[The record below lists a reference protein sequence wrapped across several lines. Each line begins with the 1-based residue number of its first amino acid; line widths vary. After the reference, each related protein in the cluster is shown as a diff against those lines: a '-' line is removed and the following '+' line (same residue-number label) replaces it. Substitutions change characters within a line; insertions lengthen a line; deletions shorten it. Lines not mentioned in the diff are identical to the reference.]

1 MNEELKDVLDAQG
14 KRVRDAVF
22 RAETA
27 KSALET
33 FDANSRNTIKASGIP
48 PGWAKAPTDDD
59 TKTLVIAAAG
69 RAPLVAER
77 IATMADAEGIEAEP
91 QADFL
96 RQAGCQ
102 IGQGYLY
109 SRPMPADAI
118 ARYWTGAMP

>member
-1 MNEELKDVLDAQG
+1 MNEELKDALDAQG

-33 FDANSRNTIKASGIP
+33 FDAQSRNTIKASGIP

-77 IATMADAEGIEAEP
+77 IATMADAEGIEGETKCLLATASLVCAE
-91 QADFL
+91 
-96 RQAGCQ
+96 
-102 IGQGYLY
+102 
-109 SRPMPADAI
+109 
-118 ARYWTGAMP
+118 TGAAGRIASAGQ